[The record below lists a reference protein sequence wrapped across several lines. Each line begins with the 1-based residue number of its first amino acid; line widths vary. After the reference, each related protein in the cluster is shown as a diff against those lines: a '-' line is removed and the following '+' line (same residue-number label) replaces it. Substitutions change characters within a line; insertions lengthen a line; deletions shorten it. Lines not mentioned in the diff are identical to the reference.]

1 MVIYSTDIGIVGL
14 VGKVVDVFTIDVS
27 RPTIG
32 GSIIV
37 VGIVRAALARKE
49 VVIGQAAQR
58 YISGHNGLP

>member
-49 VVIGQAAQR
+49 VVIGK
-58 YISGHNGLP
+58 GT